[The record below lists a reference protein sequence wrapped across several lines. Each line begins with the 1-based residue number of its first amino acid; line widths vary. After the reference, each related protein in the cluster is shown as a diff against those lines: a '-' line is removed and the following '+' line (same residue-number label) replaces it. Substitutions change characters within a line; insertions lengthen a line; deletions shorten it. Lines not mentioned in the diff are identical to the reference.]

1 MNWHYSLLEDFVH
14 QDIYPRQSSPR
25 KIHQRAG
32 ARTPLAFLG
41 DISLVFNFKFFFV
54 SDKVSHGVRHLWLVF
69 SAAPG
74 KGEYMAVGSLKG
86 RTILV
91 VDDNPM
97 NRLLL
102 QDIIGGEANFVEA
115 ADGASAIARIK
126 ELGTEISVVLLD
138 IVMPILSG
146 LDVLEFMSKAGYV
159 NDIPVIMVS
168 SETDSDIV
176 MRAYELG
183 ATDFINR
190 PFVPNIVRRRVINTI
205 MLYAKQRDL
214 IGLMEEQILARERDN
229 MLMVSML
236 SHIVEFRN
244 GESGSHV
251 THVSNMTRI
260 LLRAMGA
267 KSSQYFLSEEDI
279 RIISLASSLH
289 DVGKISIPD
298 EILNKPGRLTPEEFE
313 VMKAHTTKGA
323 EMLASLDGNNETKL
337 VKTAYEIV
345 RRHHERFDGKGY
357 PDGISGNDIP
367 LSAQV
372 VSLADVY
379 DALRS
384 ERVYKKAFPR
394 EKALEMI
401 VGGECGIFNPDLL
414 EVFLES
420 VDEMEQVVS
429 STEVNLAEQ
438 VDGGSG
444 GSLLSPRNA
453 GEISARTVEQLEYER
468 QKYRFFASMS
478 SEVQF
483 EYTYATDLLVLNDH
497 GPGDLGLDE
506 AILSPRADERF
517 VAFFGQEN
525 LDHLLEAIAAAT
537 PEDPLVHM
545 KIVANPVGGPRW
557 FELTARV
564 IWTVSSL
571 DTKTSAVI
579 GKLVDINERQE
590 NLNKLSFKATHD
602 SLTGLMNHANAKRVI
617 NDRLIEKN
625 DSQLVLCVLDIDN
638 FKAINDTRGHL
649 FGDDILTWMASRM
662 NHSVRDRDLLARV
675 GGDEFLIFLEVKGDP
690 QLVVERIF
698 NRICGNYSGWDV
710 TVSMGVAVAP
720 AEPISYEDLFRQ
732 ADAALYIRK
741 GSGRN
746 GYTFYENE
754 QHSDPSFSS
763 SITPIDSGE

>member
-1 MNWHYSLLEDFVH
+1 M
-14 QDIYPRQSSPR
+14 
-25 KIHQRAG
+25 
-32 ARTPLAFLG
+32 
-41 DISLVFNFKFFFV
+41 
-54 SDKVSHGVRHLWLVF
+54 
-69 SAAPG
+69 
-74 KGEYMAVGSLKG
+74 GSLKG
-86 RTILV
+86 RTILI

-102 QDIIGGEANFVEA
+102 QDIIGGEASFVEA
-115 ADGASAIARIK
+115 EDGQQAIARIK

-138 IVMPILSG
+138 IVMPILNG

-159 NDIPVIMVS
+159 DEIPVITIS

-183 ATDFINR
+183 ASDFISR
-190 PFVPNIVRRRVINTI
+190 PFVANIVRRRVLNTI

-214 IGLMEEQILARERDN
+214 VGLMEEQVLARERDN

-251 THVSNMTRI
+251 THVSDMTR
-260 LLRAMGA
+260 LFLKCMGR
-267 KSSQYFLSEEDI
+267 KSSQYYLTDEDI

-289 DVGKISIPD
+289 DVGKISVPD

-313 VMKAHTTKGA
+313 VMKSHTVKGA
-323 EMLASLDGNNETKL
+323 EMLASLDGNKDTKL

-345 RRHHERFDGKGY
+345 RWHHERYDGAGY
-357 PDGISGNDIP
+357 PDGISGDDIP

-394 EKALEMI
+394 EKAVEMI
-401 VGGECGIFNPDLL
+401 VGGECGAFNPVLL
-414 EVFLES
+414 EAFIES
-420 VDEMEQVVS
+420 IDEIE
-429 STEVNLAEQ
+429 EVLTAPSDGLPKSD
-438 VDGGSG
+438 VADGGA
-444 GSLLSPRNA
+444 LISPRSA
-453 GEISARTVEQLEYER
+453 GQISARTVEQLEYER

-478 SEVQF
+478 SELQF
-483 EYTYATDLLVLNDH
+483 EYTNATDLLVLNDH
-497 GPGDLGLDE
+497 GPGDLGLGE
-506 AILSPRADERF
+506 AILSPCKDASLL
-517 VAFFGQEN
+517 AFFGKDN
-525 LDHLLEAIAAAT
+525 MDALLEGVRNAT
-537 PEDPLVHM
+537 PENPLIHM
-545 KIVANPVGGPRW
+545 KIVGNAPSGPRW

-571 DTKTSAVI
+571 DSSMSALI

-590 NLNKLSFKATHD
+590 NLDKLSFRASHD
-602 SLTGLMNHANAKRVI
+602 SLTGLMNHATAKRTI
-617 NDRLIEKN
+617 GERLANRSDKT
-625 DSQLVLCVLDIDN
+625 LVLCVLDIDN
-638 FKAINDTRGHL
+638 FKAVNDTRGHL

-662 NHSVRDRDLLARV
+662 GGSVRDRDLIARV
-675 GGDEFLIFLEVKGDP
+675 GGDEFLIFMEVKGDP
-690 QLVVERIF
+690 HMVVERIF
-698 NRICGNYSGWDV
+698 KRICGNYSGWDV

-720 AEPISYEDLFRQ
+720 TEAVSYEDLFRC
-732 ADAALYIRK
+732 ADAALYVRK

-746 GYTFYENE
+746 GYTFYEGN
-754 QHSDPSFSS
+754 QQPHPAFTS
-763 SITPIDSGE
+763 SITPIDNGN

>member
-1 MNWHYSLLEDFVH
+1 M
-14 QDIYPRQSSPR
+14 
-25 KIHQRAG
+25 
-32 ARTPLAFLG
+32 T
-41 DISLVFNFKFFFV
+41 
-54 SDKVSHGVRHLWLVF
+54 
-69 SAAPG
+69 
-74 KGEYMAVGSLKG
+74 VGSLKG
-86 RTILV
+86 RTILI

-102 QDIIGGEANFVEA
+102 QDIIGGEASFVEA
-115 ADGASAIARIK
+115 EDGQQAIARIK

-138 IVMPILSG
+138 IVMPILNG

-159 NDIPVIMVS
+159 DEIPVIMIS

-183 ATDFINR
+183 ASDFISR
-190 PFVPNIVRRRVINTI
+190 PFVANIVRRRVLNTI

-214 IGLMEEQILARERDN
+214 VGLMEEQVLARERDN

-251 THVSNMTRI
+251 THVSDMTR
-260 LLRAMGA
+260 LFLKCMGR
-267 KSSQYFLSEEDI
+267 KSSQYYLTDEDI

-289 DVGKISIPD
+289 DVGKISVPD

-313 VMKAHTTKGA
+313 VMKSHTVKGA
-323 EMLASLDGNNETKL
+323 EMLASLDGNKDTKL

-345 RRHHERFDGKGY
+345 RWHHERYDGAGY
-357 PDGISGNDIP
+357 PDGISGDDIP

-394 EKALEMI
+394 EKAVEMI
-401 VGGECGIFNPDLL
+401 VGGECGAFNPVLL
-414 EVFLES
+414 EAFIES
-420 VDEMEQVVS
+420 IDEIE
-429 STEVNLAEQ
+429 EVLTAPSDGLPKSD
-438 VDGGSG
+438 VADGGA
-444 GSLLSPRNA
+444 LISPRSA
-453 GEISARTVEQLEYER
+453 GQISARTVEQLEYER

-478 SEVQF
+478 SELQF
-483 EYTYATDLLVLNDH
+483 EYTNATDLLVLNDH
-497 GPGDLGLDE
+497 GPGDLGLGE
-506 AILSPRADERF
+506 AILSPCKDESLL
-517 VAFFGQEN
+517 AFFGKDN
-525 LDHLLEAIAAAT
+525 MDALLEGVRNAT
-537 PEDPLVHM
+537 PENPLIHM
-545 KIVANPVGGPRW
+545 KIVGNAPSGPRW

-571 DTKTSAVI
+571 DSSMSALI

-590 NLNKLSFKATHD
+590 NLDKLSFRASHD
-602 SLTGLMNHANAKRVI
+602 SLTGLMNHATAKRTI
-617 NDRLIEKN
+617 GERLANRSDKT
-625 DSQLVLCVLDIDN
+625 LVLCVLDIDN
-638 FKAINDTRGHL
+638 FKAVNDTRGHL

-662 NHSVRDRDLLARV
+662 GSSVRDRDLIARV
-675 GGDEFLIFLEVKGDP
+675 GGDEFLIFMEVKGDP
-690 QLVVERIF
+690 HMVVERIF
-698 NRICGNYSGWDV
+698 KRICGNYSGWDV

-720 AEPISYEDLFRQ
+720 TEAVSYEDLFRC
-732 ADAALYIRK
+732 ADAALYVRK

-746 GYTFYENE
+746 GYTFYEGN
-754 QHSDPSFSS
+754 QQPHPAFTS
-763 SITPIDSGE
+763 SITPIDNGN

>member
-1 MNWHYSLLEDFVH
+1 M
-14 QDIYPRQSSPR
+14 
-25 KIHQRAG
+25 
-32 ARTPLAFLG
+32 
-41 DISLVFNFKFFFV
+41 
-54 SDKVSHGVRHLWLVF
+54 
-69 SAAPG
+69 
-74 KGEYMAVGSLKG
+74 GSLKG
-86 RTILV
+86 RTILI

-102 QDIIGGEANFVEA
+102 QDIIGGEASFVEA
-115 ADGASAIARIK
+115 EDGQQAIARIK

-138 IVMPILSG
+138 IVMPILNG

-159 NDIPVIMVS
+159 DEIPVIMIS

-183 ATDFINR
+183 ASDFISR
-190 PFVPNIVRRRVINTI
+190 PFVANIVRRRVLNTI

-214 IGLMEEQILARERDN
+214 VGLMEEQVLARERDN

-251 THVSNMTRI
+251 THVSDMTR
-260 LLRAMGA
+260 LFLKCMGR
-267 KSSQYFLSEEDI
+267 KSSQYYLTDEDI

-289 DVGKISIPD
+289 DVGKISVPD

-313 VMKAHTTKGA
+313 VMKSHTVKGA
-323 EMLASLDGNNETKL
+323 EMLASLDGNKDTKL

-345 RRHHERFDGKGY
+345 RWHHERYDGAGY
-357 PDGISGNDIP
+357 PDGISGDDIP

-394 EKALEMI
+394 EKAVEMI
-401 VGGECGIFNPDLL
+401 VGGECGAFNPVLL
-414 EVFLES
+414 EAFIES
-420 VDEMEQVVS
+420 IDEIE
-429 STEVNLAEQ
+429 EVLTAPSDGLPKSD
-438 VDGGSG
+438 VADGGA
-444 GSLLSPRNA
+444 LISPRSA
-453 GEISARTVEQLEYER
+453 GQISARTVEQLEYER

-478 SEVQF
+478 SELQF
-483 EYTYATDLLVLNDH
+483 EYTNATDLLVLNDH
-497 GPGDLGLDE
+497 GPGDLGLGE
-506 AILSPRADERF
+506 AILSPCKDASLL
-517 VAFFGQEN
+517 AFFGKDN
-525 LDHLLEAIAAAT
+525 MDALLEGVRNAT
-537 PEDPLVHM
+537 PENPLIHM
-545 KIVANPVGGPRW
+545 KIVGNAPSGPRW

-571 DTKTSAVI
+571 DSSMSALI

-590 NLNKLSFKATHD
+590 NLDKLSFRASHD
-602 SLTGLMNHANAKRVI
+602 SLTGLMNHATAKRTI
-617 NDRLIEKN
+617 GERLANRSDKT
-625 DSQLVLCVLDIDN
+625 LVLCVLDIDN
-638 FKAINDTRGHL
+638 FKAVNDTRGHL

-662 NHSVRDRDLLARV
+662 GSSVRDRDLIARV
-675 GGDEFLIFLEVKGDP
+675 GGDEFLIFMEVKGDP
-690 QLVVERIF
+690 HMVVERIF
-698 NRICGNYSGWDV
+698 KRICGNYSGWDV

-720 AEPISYEDLFRQ
+720 TEAVSYEDLFRC
-732 ADAALYIRK
+732 ADAALYVRK

-746 GYTFYENE
+746 GYTFYEGN
-754 QHSDPSFSS
+754 QQPHPAFTS
-763 SITPIDSGE
+763 SITPIDNGN

>member
-1 MNWHYSLLEDFVH
+1 M
-14 QDIYPRQSSPR
+14 
-25 KIHQRAG
+25 
-32 ARTPLAFLG
+32 
-41 DISLVFNFKFFFV
+41 
-54 SDKVSHGVRHLWLVF
+54 
-69 SAAPG
+69 
-74 KGEYMAVGSLKG
+74 GSLKG
-86 RTILV
+86 RTILI

-102 QDIIGGEANFVEA
+102 QDIIGGEASFVEA
-115 ADGASAIARIK
+115 EDGQQAIARIK

-138 IVMPILSG
+138 IVMPILNG

-159 NDIPVIMVS
+159 DEIPVIMIS

-183 ATDFINR
+183 ASDFISR
-190 PFVPNIVRRRVINTI
+190 PFVANIVRRRVLNTI

-214 IGLMEEQILARERDN
+214 VGLMEEQVLARERDN

-251 THVSNMTRI
+251 THVSDMTR
-260 LLRAMGA
+260 LFLKCMGR
-267 KSSQYFLSEEDI
+267 KSSQYYLTDEDI

-289 DVGKISIPD
+289 DVGKISVPD

-313 VMKAHTTKGA
+313 VMKSHTVKGA
-323 EMLASLDGNNETKL
+323 EMLASLDGNKDTKL

-345 RRHHERFDGKGY
+345 RWHHERYDGAGY
-357 PDGISGNDIP
+357 PDGISGDDIP

-394 EKALEMI
+394 EKAVEMI
-401 VGGECGIFNPDLL
+401 VGGECGAFNPVLL
-414 EVFLES
+414 EAFIES
-420 VDEMEQVVS
+420 IDEIE
-429 STEVNLAEQ
+429 EVLTTPSDGLPKSDV
-438 VDGGSG
+438 VDGGA
-444 GSLLSPRNA
+444 LISPRSA
-453 GEISARTVEQLEYER
+453 GQISARTVEQLEYER

-478 SEVQF
+478 SELQF
-483 EYTYATDLLVLNDH
+483 EYTNATDLLVLNDH
-497 GPGDLGLDE
+497 GPGDLGLGE
-506 AILSPRADERF
+506 AILSPCKDASLL
-517 VAFFGQEN
+517 AFFGKDN
-525 LDHLLEAIAAAT
+525 MDALLEGVRNAT
-537 PEDPLVHM
+537 PENPLIHM
-545 KIVANPVGGPRW
+545 KIVGNAPSGPRW

-571 DTKTSAVI
+571 DSSMSALI

-590 NLNKLSFKATHD
+590 NLDKLSFRASHD
-602 SLTGLMNHANAKRVI
+602 SLTGLMNHATAKRTI
-617 NDRLIEKN
+617 GERLANRSDKT
-625 DSQLVLCVLDIDN
+625 LVLCVLDIDN
-638 FKAINDTRGHL
+638 FKAVNDTRGHL

-662 NHSVRDRDLLARV
+662 GNSVRDRDLIARV
-675 GGDEFLIFLEVKGDP
+675 GGDEFLIFMEVKGDP
-690 QLVVERIF
+690 HMVVERIF
-698 NRICGNYSGWDV
+698 KRICGNYSGWDV

-720 AEPISYEDLFRQ
+720 TEAVSYEDLFRC
-732 ADAALYIRK
+732 ADAALYVRK

-746 GYTFYENE
+746 GYTFYEGN
-754 QHSDPSFSS
+754 QQPHPAFTS
-763 SITPIDSGE
+763 SITPIDNGN

>member
-1 MNWHYSLLEDFVH
+1 M
-14 QDIYPRQSSPR
+14 
-25 KIHQRAG
+25 
-32 ARTPLAFLG
+32 
-41 DISLVFNFKFFFV
+41 
-54 SDKVSHGVRHLWLVF
+54 
-69 SAAPG
+69 
-74 KGEYMAVGSLKG
+74 GSLKG
-86 RTILV
+86 RTILI

-102 QDIIGGEANFVEA
+102 QDIIGGEASFVEA
-115 ADGASAIARIK
+115 EDGQQAIARIK

-138 IVMPILSG
+138 IVMPILNG

-159 NDIPVIMVS
+159 DEIPVIMIS

-183 ATDFINR
+183 ASDFISR
-190 PFVPNIVRRRVINTI
+190 PFVANIVRRRVLNTI

-214 IGLMEEQILARERDN
+214 VGLMEEQVLARERDN

-251 THVSNMTRI
+251 THVSDMTR
-260 LLRAMGA
+260 LFLKCMGR
-267 KSSQYFLSEEDI
+267 KSSQYYLTDEDI

-289 DVGKISIPD
+289 DVGKISVPD

-313 VMKAHTTKGA
+313 VMKSHTVKGA
-323 EMLASLDGNNETKL
+323 EMLASLDGNKDTKL

-345 RRHHERFDGKGY
+345 RWHHERYDGAGY
-357 PDGISGNDIP
+357 PDGISGDDIP

-394 EKALEMI
+394 EKAVEMI
-401 VGGECGIFNPDLL
+401 VGGECGAFNPVLL
-414 EVFLES
+414 EAFIES
-420 VDEMEQVVS
+420 IDEIE
-429 STEVNLAEQ
+429 EVLTAPSDGLPKSD
-438 VDGGSG
+438 VADGGA
-444 GSLLSPRNA
+444 LISPRSA
-453 GEISARTVEQLEYER
+453 GQISARTVEQLEYER

-478 SEVQF
+478 SELQF
-483 EYTYATDLLVLNDH
+483 EYTNATDLLVLNDH
-497 GPGDLGLDE
+497 GPGDLGLGE
-506 AILSPRADERF
+506 AILSPCKDASLL
-517 VAFFGQEN
+517 AFFGKDN
-525 LDHLLEAIAAAT
+525 MDALLEGVRNAT
-537 PEDPLVHM
+537 PENPLIHM
-545 KIVANPVGGPRW
+545 KIVGNAPSGPRW

-571 DTKTSAVI
+571 DSSMSALI

-590 NLNKLSFKATHD
+590 NLDKLSFRASHD
-602 SLTGLMNHANAKRVI
+602 SLTGLMNHATAKRTI
-617 NDRLIEKN
+617 GERLANRSDKT
-625 DSQLVLCVLDIDN
+625 LVLCVLDIDN
-638 FKAINDTRGHL
+638 FKAVNDTRGHL

-662 NHSVRDRDLLARV
+662 GGSVRDRDLIARV
-675 GGDEFLIFLEVKGDP
+675 GGDEFLIFMEVKGDP
-690 QLVVERIF
+690 HMVVERIF
-698 NRICGNYSGWDV
+698 KRICGNYSGWDV

-720 AEPISYEDLFRQ
+720 TEAVSYEDLFRC
-732 ADAALYIRK
+732 ADAALYVRK

-746 GYTFYENE
+746 GYTFYEGN
-754 QHSDPSFSS
+754 QQPHPAFTS
-763 SITPIDSGE
+763 SITPIDNGN